1 MDVKANSL
9 YQEMQNMIGQTRLQV
24 NETQQQPLNEVN
36 SSASDFSTMLKNA
49 VDGVNGMQ
57 LESKD
62 AQQRFEMGD
71 PNLSLAQVMLTKEKA
86 GIAFEATVQV
96 RNKVLE
102 AYKTIMN
109 MPVQVEQVMA
119 EATGTNL
126 TVPD

>member
-24 NETQQQPLNEVN
+24 NEPQQQQSLTEIN

-49 VDGVNGMQ
+49 VDGVNSMQ

-62 AQQRFEMGD
+62 IQQRFEMGD
-71 PNLSLAQVMLTKEKA
+71 PSLSLAQVMLTKEKS

-109 MPVQVEQVMA
+109 MPV
-119 EATGTNL
+119 
-126 TVPD
+126 

>member
-24 NETQQQPLNEVN
+24 NEPQQQQSLTEIN

-109 MPVQVEQVMA
+109 MPV
-119 EATGTNL
+119 
-126 TVPD
+126 

>member
-9 YQEMQNMIGQTRLQV
+9 YQEMQAMIGQTRLQPTEAPEQSLDV
-24 NETQQQPLNEVN
+24 KN
-36 SSASDFSTMLKNA
+36 SSASDFSAMLKQA
-49 VDGVNGMQ
+49 VEGVNSMQ

-62 AQQRFEMGD
+62 MQQRFEMGD
-71 PNLSLAQVMLTKEKA
+71 KSLSLAEVMLTKEKA

-109 MPVQVEQVMA
+109 MPV
-119 EATGTNL
+119 
-126 TVPD
+126 